1 MKGVIRLC
9 SKYPAPN
16 RASGSFSSIPL
27 RQANNA
33 AAGSKTTADA
43 EKAPI
48 RIEKPEEAR
57 IVPSVIGWRQSAK
70 GTRTIRLP
78 VGIACDGVP
87 RPMDLSDNLWMKG

>member
-1 MKGVIRLC
+1 MKGVFRLC

-33 AAGSKTTADA
+33 AAGSKTTANA

-48 RIEKPEEAR
+48 RIETGIGRDRPERRWMAA
-57 IVPSVIGWRQSAK
+57 IGEGS
-70 GTRTIRLP
+70 RTIRSR
-78 VGIACDGVP
+78 VGIAGDGVP